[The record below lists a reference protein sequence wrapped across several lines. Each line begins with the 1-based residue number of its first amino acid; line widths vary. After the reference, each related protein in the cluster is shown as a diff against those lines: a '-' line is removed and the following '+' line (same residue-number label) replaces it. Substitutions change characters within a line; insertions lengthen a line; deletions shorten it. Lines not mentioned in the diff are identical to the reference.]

1 MRVKK
6 GKGSEMHAPTG
17 GWSDKASSCPASSC
31 KARRHGV
38 RSESSQA
45 VRSCRTSRRARGTIH
60 GLLLTVVGVG
70 LVGVWASG
78 AMAADTVS
86 GASPSRPAALAP
98 RGDLTSVQPLTLQ
111 SLTSD
116 AAGATRALRLR
127 KNVKNLT
134 PQERHDYVNAVLKL
148 KSVPS
153 PYNPSLSYYDQFV
166 AWHVSLY
173 YCDPQ
178 DPLLRN
184 IMRAHGGPMFGPW
197 HRLYLV
203 LFEGALS
210 AVSGKQITV
219 PYWDWTDPDST
230 RAVFTDSFMGGDGDP
245 ADDFAV
251 TSGPFRKDQWK
262 LAVNPPGI
270 LASPS
275 ATTYLTRHFGS
286 FLPALPTSAELE
298 AALVGPQYDTPPF
311 DSTSDSSLSFR
322 NTWEGFRSPAG
333 TGPTGYVCGPDGI
346 VTPNLNADGGH
357 NHNAVHAWV
366 GGIRGVTP
374 EGVPLFGTMVLPSS
388 PNDPTFFLLHSNVD
402 RIWARWQSLHGTD
415 SYQPT
420 EGYAENNA
428 DDVMHPFDEVGIT
441 ATPETVADVRQ
452 LGYRYTD
459 TDTSARLD
467 AALLATDQ
475 RSLMATIKLAC
486 HLPRAA

>member
-1 MRVKK
+1 
-6 GKGSEMHAPTG
+6 
-17 GWSDKASSCPASSC
+17 
-31 KARRHGV
+31 
-38 RSESSQA
+38 
-45 VRSCRTSRRARGTIH
+45 
-60 GLLLTVVGVG
+60 LTVVGVG

-441 ATPETVADVRQ
+441 ATPETVADIRQ

-459 TDTSARLD
+459 PDTSATLD

-475 RSLMATIKLAC
+475 PSLMATIKLAC